1 MESGELWTGPIL
13 GRRSV
18 VNKRLIF
25 ARLPVQQWQS
35 HGQLECSAWEV
46 GLADKCVVTFQA
58 AFTESRRPLGG
69 WHFPEPYRVAPTGRG
84 DR

>member
-25 ARLPVQQWQS
+25 ARLSVQQWQS

-46 GLADKCVVTFQA
+46 ELADKCVVTFHA
-58 AFTESRRPLGG
+58 GFKGSCRPAGG
-69 WHFPEPYRVAPTGRG
+69 
-84 DR
+84 

>member
-25 ARLPVQQWQS
+25 ARLSVQQWQS

-46 GLADKCVVTFQA
+46 VLIGPTTVMSSQLTGPIKSVI
-58 AFTESRRPLGG
+58 
-69 WHFPEPYRVAPTGRG
+69 FPRQPRSEE
-84 DR
+84 DF

>member
-25 ARLPVQQWQS
+25 ARLSVQQWQS

-46 GLADKCVVTFQA
+46 AL
-58 AFTESRRPLGG
+58 
-69 WHFPEPYRVAPTGRG
+69 PEM
-84 DR
+84 